1 MSIKQDIMQEV
12 IKDLQSHTDLW
23 PWYWL
28 SYGEKCYAFAT
39 VEAFPLNETDPF
51 PEPGSQLISEYD
63 ENNKTFRWVGE
74 NGVTMCINNH
84 IATIE
89 RQNGDTIC
97 KFIAIAHAYFLD
109 AFNLSADA
117 QDPLSENGDF

>member
-63 ENNKTFRWVGE
+63 ENNKTFRWVGK

-97 KFIAIAHAYFLD
+97 KFIAIAHAYFLG
-109 AFNLSADA
+109 AFNLL
-117 QDPLSENGDF
+117 PTLKTH